1 MRMKLGAVLLGVFL
15 CVGCAVAP
23 YVESVTL
30 PGYKLTGKHLF
41 VIINETGELPEALKD
56 CPNSIKDVF
65 DSVGVPT
72 QVYYNEYLVLQP
84 VTPDSLFLQCGD
96 GAVMVFG
103 TTGVTTY
110 DDVKKPTSYAATI
123 YRCEDR
129 KVVWRFEFSKD
140 MIYNTE
146 KVLLQQVI
154 EQGKSQ
160 GILE

>member
-1 MRMKLGAVLLGVFL
+1 
-15 CVGCAVAP
+15 
-23 YVESVTL
+23 
-30 PGYKLTGKHLF
+30 
-41 VIINETGELPEALKD
+41 VIVNETGELPEGLKD

-72 QVYYNEYLVLQP
+72 QVYYNEYLALQP

-103 TTGVTTY
+103 ATGVTTY

-140 MIYNTE
+140 MLYNTE